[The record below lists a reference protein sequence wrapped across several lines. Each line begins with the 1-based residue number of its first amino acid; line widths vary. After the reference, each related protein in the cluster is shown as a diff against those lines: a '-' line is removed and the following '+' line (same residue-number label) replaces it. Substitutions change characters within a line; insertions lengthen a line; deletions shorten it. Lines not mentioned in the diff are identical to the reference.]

1 MILAMMISVLL
12 AGLAGASYYLGYY
25 ASIQPKVLSSTGFDA
40 IAVAILGHS
49 NPVGILGSSFLI
61 NIISKGS
68 TYMSSSLGVDAEIA
82 SVITGLILLFAA
94 CDMYIRY
101 RVDKAKENL
110 DKKNERRE
118 SHE

>member
-1 MILAMMISVLL
+1 MSAQVRDM
-12 AGLAGASYYLGYY
+12 
-25 ASIQPKVLSSTGFDA
+25 T
-40 IAVAILGHS
+40 
-49 NPVGILGSSFLI
+49 
-61 NIISKGS
+61 KGS
-68 TYMSSSLGVDAEIA
+68 PAK
-82 SVITGLILLFAA
+82 LILLFAA